1 MADHQFN
8 IKLGVKVEKGDSEKQ
23 LDNLK
28 KSLEEKKI
36 TLKLDVTKLNEQLKT
51 FKDSLNDVNK
61 KLNDAFKLNN
71 GALDNL
77 KNLKTV
83 LEEINK
89 LSGKTK
95 IQINNSKDANTI
107 TKNLETQKQKYAELM
122 RLKQSLEKQRVG
134 TTDTSAIQSLTQQIQ
149 LVEQEANKCKTTIS
163 KMTEIKLNTDMVK
176 SLTSQFQTAKNQF
189 NSLKSQMENTLK
201 NTAMSKNQ
209 STALKNML
217 NTVNQLNNKK
227 IDTTTVG
234 AEEKISK
241 FINKLDELKNKY
253 KNIKIEIT
261 AQANID
267 NAKAKIDK
275 QINAL
280 KSALNSKTSFN
291 AYIDDSKLQGLI
303 TGAEKLKEKLSNIKM
318 TDNVE
323 KETSKI
329 LSSLNSI
336 ETKFKEIQETAK
348 ASMKI
353 EGNNASIEALKI
365 KIDKL
370 RDSEKLTAEQ
380 AQILKQKLEEISK
393 LDTGKQTNAMK
404 NLRNEITKAVNETSK
419 LQSATKR
426 TNTFFSNLYSTM
438 STFSLGNIISMQITK
453 AIYGISDTIRELD
466 KAFVGLTKVAP
477 DSFHGT
483 AEELENVRQK
493 AVEVGQDVARSATD
507 IINSTASALQ
517 LGINDMDKAME
528 YAKNVNIYA
537 NVSDQS
543 EEIADKHIKS
553 IMSAYGGVNESL
565 DVMSNKVKGAGDN
578 YSRLNDFMDEAKFCL
593 VV

>member
-23 LDNLK
+23 LENLK

-51 FKDSLNDVNK
+51 FKDSLSDVNK

-95 IQINNSKDANTI
+95 IQVNNSKDANTI

-149 LVEQEANKCKTTIS
+149 LVEQEANKCKTAIS

-176 SLTSQFQTAKNQF
+176 SLTSQFQTAKNQI

-201 NTAMSKNQ
+201 NTTMSKNQ

-217 NTVNQLNNKK
+217 NTVNQLSNKK

-234 AEEKISK
+234 AEEKVSK

-303 TGAEKLKEKLSNIKM
+303 TGAEKLKEKLNNIKM
-318 TDNVE
+318 TNNVE

-348 ASMKI
+348 TSMKI

-380 AQILKQKLEEISK
+380 AQVLKQKLEEISK

-453 AIYGISDTIRELD
+453 AIYGIGDTIRELD

-517 LGINDMDKAME
+517 LGVSNIDRAME
-528 YAKNVNIYA
+528 YAKNVNLYA
-537 NVSDQS
+537 NVA
-543 EEIADKHIKS
+543 EIS
-553 IMSAYGGVNESL
+553 
-565 DVMSNKVKGAGDN
+565 
-578 YSRLNDFMDEAKFCL
+578 FCL
-593 VV
+593 CS